1 MHREV
6 FLNDSRASNVRRSA
20 PSTPP
25 SGPEREALRARIDA
39 ELAHMESLTVSSW
52 MLARER
58 GNSTLPGVPRPAS
71 EINVDVALAPVLTMA
86 RRSLT
91 PGHSAHVTGGD
102 GVLLAIYRPDDGSV
116 HVRDTVDTRELLR
129 LAWRPRPLRAA
140 QPPEGWRSTSFE
152 AVQWRF
158 SLLGPAGD
166 QALSRHWRDSPLRLR
181 EIPPFNFSLLP
192 GRQFEIISALQKGDR
207 SLAELVR
214 TVGGDEAQLSREL
227 VALMLMGCLVIV

>member
-1 MHREV
+1 MS
-6 FLNDSRASNVRRSA
+6 DSRASNVRRSA

-39 ELAHMESLTVSSW
+39 ELADMASLTVSSW
-52 MLARER
+52 MLAREPSAPTR
-58 GNSTLPGVPRPAS
+58 PGVPRPAS
-71 EINVDVALAPVLTMA
+71 EVNVDVALAPVLSRA
-86 RRSLT
+86 RRTLKA
-91 PGHSAHVTGGD
+91 GHSAHVTGGD
-102 GVLLAIYRPDDGSV
+102 GVLLSIYRPDDGSV
-116 HVRDTVDTRELLR
+116 HVRDAVDARELQR
-129 LAWRPRPLRAA
+129 LDWRPRPMSATQA
-140 QPPEGWRSTSFE
+140 PEGWRTTTYD
-152 AVQWRF
+152 AIQWRY

-207 SLAELVR
+207 SLAELLR
-214 TVGGDEAQLSREL
+214 LVGGDEAQLSREL